1 MNLWDFLKSK
11 WKGIVFYAAVLVVV
25 LGMNWLD
32 RANRMLPANTAYML
46 VLTLALGAV
55 FLVAMYVKEC
65 KRASR
70 LDRVLH
76 SGKFVDFPPPGSVES
91 DLYQKIIGEQV
102 RLGEEAV
109 ESMEESR
116 REEMAFLLAWV
127 HRMKTPIAAARLQM
141 ERDRLTPGKKTIESL
156 EEEIDRIAEGVEKVL
171 YYVRQ
176 SDFTEDYVIEEVPLA
191 SIVTDSVKKHSRIF
205 IGKRVALR
213 QEGLAGKVLTDRK
226 WAAFVLDQLLSN
238 ALKYT
243 SEGGSIFIQAE
254 EGVKEIVLT
263 VADTGPG
270 IRTED
275 LTRVFNRSFTGF
287 NGRMEAASTG
297 MGLYLAHSLCQKL
310 NHRLSVES
318 EPGKGTRVSIHFQT
332 YSD

>member
-1 MNLWDFLKSK
+1 MSLWGFLKSK
-11 WKGIVFYAAVLVVV
+11 WRGIVFFAAILLVA
-25 LGMNWLD
+25 LGINWLD
-32 RANRMLPANTAYML
+32 RANRMLPSNTAYML
-46 VLTLALGAV
+46 VLMLVLGAV
-55 FLVAMYVKEC
+55 YLVMLYVNG
-65 KRASR
+65 RGRVSR
-70 LDRVLH
+70 LDRILR

-91 DLYQKIIGEQV
+91 ELYQRIIAEQA
-102 RLGEEAV
+102 RQGEEAV

-141 ERDRLTPGKKTIESL
+141 ERDRLSPGKKTIESL

-205 IGKRVALR
+205 IGGRVALH
-213 QEGLAGKVLTDRK
+213 QEGLSGKVLTDRK
-226 WAAFVLDQLLSN
+226 WAGFVLDQLLSN

-243 SEGGSIFIQAE
+243 PEGGSISIRAR

-270 IRTED
+270 ILAED

-297 MGLYLAHSLCQKL
+297 MGLYLAHSLCEKL

-318 EPGKGTRVSIHFQT
+318 EPGQGTRASIHFLK